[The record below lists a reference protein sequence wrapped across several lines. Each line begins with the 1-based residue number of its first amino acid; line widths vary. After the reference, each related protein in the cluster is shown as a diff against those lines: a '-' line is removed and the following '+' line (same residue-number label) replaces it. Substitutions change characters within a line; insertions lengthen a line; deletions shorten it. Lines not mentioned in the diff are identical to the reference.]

1 MLKKRRT
8 LSDADCSSYTVILM
22 THPHRLNL
30 SSTLMNR
37 EHQVVNWSERMC
49 IVVRGG
55 WRVGPPAKDR
65 EAKSQGVAK
74 ERIRGVRQH
83 DRRYCSRMCLNRAR
97 EERRLQRIARR
108 EQRLYST

>member
-37 EHQVVNWSERMC
+37 EHQVVNWSERMY
-49 IVVRGG
+49 RSEG
-55 WRVGPPAKDR
+55 WVEEVLRPKIEKQNLKA
-65 EAKSQGVAK
+65 SQRSESAGSGNTTVSIAVA
-74 ERIRGVRQH
+74 
-83 DRRYCSRMCLNRAR
+83 CA
-97 EERRLQRIARR
+97 
-108 EQRLYST
+108 